1 MRCLA
6 RSILPVACALLVSCA
21 GYRAYEQG
29 RDAMVEG
36 DSERS
41 LAKLEEAVK
50 ASPNN
55 YVYRDQYER
64 QKTVV
69 IGKLLSNGDLLRS
82 SGDLAKAQV
91 NYQKVLKLDPDD
103 EHAKKSIALVQ
114 MAAQSLA
121 DVASAK
127 IDVDADELDKAD
139 AKLREVLKRD
149 PDNPGAR
156 DLLNQI
162 NEKRAEMKGPR
173 PELKGPFAK
182 PITHVMRVGA
192 IGSST
197 VDSRTR

>member
-82 SGDLAKAQV
+82 SGDLAEGPSQLSEGAEARSRQRAR
-91 NYQKVLKLDPDD
+91 Q
-103 EHAKKSIALVQ
+103 
-114 MAAQSLA
+114 
-121 DVASAK
+121 K
-127 IDVDADELDKAD
+127 IDGTGADGCPKPGRCRQ
-139 AKLREVLKRD
+139 RE
-149 PDNPGAR
+149 NGCS
-156 DLLNQI
+156 
-162 NEKRAEMKGPR
+162 
-173 PELKGPFAK
+173 
-182 PITHVMRVGA
+182 MRT
-192 IGSST
+192 S
-197 VDSRTR
+197 